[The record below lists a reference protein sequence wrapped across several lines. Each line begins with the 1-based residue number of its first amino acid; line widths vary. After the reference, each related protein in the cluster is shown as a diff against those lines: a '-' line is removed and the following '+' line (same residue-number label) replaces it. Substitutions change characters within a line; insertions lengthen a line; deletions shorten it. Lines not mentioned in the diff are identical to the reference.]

1 MPKHFESG
9 PKFNNLGMNNRT
21 NEQSNFRRESIRKSE
36 ITSEELERVEK
47 SKMTIDDKINLLL
60 TMGGLKPASEILL
73 VIKTRDDKG
82 LTEHISEEEVQEALG
97 IIQESS
103 LPYRFKDRETI
114 QEPYRTKKEPKIQRF
129 YRREQMKILLG
140 RTSEELEFLE
150 RALKSKSD
158 EMLGKAFGF
167 PPTTIEAFIGKREVL
182 NRQSLPSDIKHSDGI
197 LFSSP
202 TLSRDNWQEE
212 IKQGQRYGEFIK
224 KLSPKLY
231 EETRSMA
238 LKNLENSDF

>member
-1 MPKHFESG
+1 MPKHFEGG
-9 PKFNNLGMNNRT
+9 PKFNNLEMNNRT
-21 NEQSNFRRESIRKSE
+21 NEQNNFRPENVRESE
-36 ITSEELERVEK
+36 ITSEEVERVEK

-60 TMGGLKPASEILL
+60 TKGGLKPASEILL
-73 VIKTRDDKG
+73 VIRTRDDEG
-82 LTEHISEEEVQEALG
+82 LTEHMSEEEVQEALD
-97 IIQESS
+97 IIQKSGLS
-103 LPYRFKDRETI
+103 YRFRDRETI

-129 YRREQMKILLG
+129 YTREQIKILVGLS
-140 RTSEELEFLE
+140 SEELEFLE

-167 PPTTIEAFIGKREVL
+167 PPTTIEAFVGKRKVL
-182 NRQSLPSDIKHSDGI
+182 NRRSLPPDIKHSDGI

-224 KLSPKLY
+224 KLSPILY
-231 EETRSMA
+231 KEMRSTA
-238 LKNLENSDF
+238 LKNL